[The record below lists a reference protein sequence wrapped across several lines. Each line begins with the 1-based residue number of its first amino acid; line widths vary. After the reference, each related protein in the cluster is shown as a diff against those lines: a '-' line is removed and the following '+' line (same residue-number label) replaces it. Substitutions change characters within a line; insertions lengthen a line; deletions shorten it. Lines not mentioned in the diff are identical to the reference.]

1 MSDTAKIPRPKFPRS
16 GNGPGGRTEHDSRGN
31 AFWMRSRA
39 SDPQDLPDTSTLSIL
54 GDAHTAHAEG
64 ISQEDPRTRSTKV
77 KKPRSNES

>member
-16 GNGPGGRTEHDSRGN
+16 GKGPGGRTEHDSRGN
-31 AFWMRSRA
+31 AIWVRSRA

-64 ISQEDPRTRSTKV
+64 IPQEDPRTRSTKV
-77 KKPRSNES
+77 KKPRS

>member
-16 GNGPGGRTEHDSRGN
+16 GKGPGGRTEHDSRGN
-31 AFWMRSRA
+31 AFWVRSRA

-54 GDAHTAHAEG
+54 GDAHTADAEG

-77 KKPRSNES
+77 KKPRSKES

>member
-16 GNGPGGRTEHDSRGN
+16 DNGPGGRTEHDSRGN
-31 AFWMRSRA
+31 AFWVRTRA

-54 GDAHTAHAEG
+54 EDAHAGHGEG
-64 ISQEDPRTRSTKV
+64 IAQEDPRTRSTKV